1 MSNAGEPG
9 SLASVPVPI
18 SAGGLSIGEQDPSW
32 GKITQKLSPAGL
44 CQDPRV
50 AREIRWGGC
59 WSGHSQVLS
68 HHHDQQPSPTVPHPS
83 RGKVVPYAGGGRSA
97 GGRCRSRA
105 RGDTGSS
112 QSGPEVRTRSAP
124 PLCGEQTP
132 WDEGG
137 TRGGAC
143 TPDGPHFAE
152 PGQSPYLQNGLIR
165 STRRSCD

>member
-68 HHHDQQPSPTVPHPS
+68 HHHDQQPSRPSPIPRGARWCLTQVVGAAQVEGVAAVHVVIQGLLNQVLRFVPGQLRHSAESKP
-83 RGKVVPYAGGGRSA
+83 RGMRGGR
-97 GGRCRSRA
+97 GGVPA
-105 RGDTGSS
+105 PQTALTS
-112 QSGPEVRTRSAP
+112 QSQVS
-124 PLCGEQTP
+124 
-132 WDEGG
+132 
-137 TRGGAC
+137 
-143 TPDGPHFAE
+143 H
-152 PGQSPYLQNGLIR
+152 LICKMG
-165 STRRSCD
+165 S